1 MDRINWNEYSAR
13 EKAFILALRGWSMAA
28 VLAFAYAVGG

>member
-1 MDRINWNEYSAR
+1 MNKIDWKEYSAR